1 MGLLR
6 KTLIWSLSIWLLWS
20 FLVCSLFFFPLTNSI
35 IDQVRGVVLAAMLL
49 LGMVVVV
56 PSLIGISVTGLMNHN
71 IDMGLVIIA
80 SFLVNTGLL
89 YLFFLIKAKLKI
101 HKSRKQALN

>member
-1 MGLLR
+1 MVLLR

-20 FLVCSLFFFPLTNSI
+20 FLVCSLFIFPLTNST
-35 IDQVRGVVLAAMLL
+35 IDQVRGVVLAVMLL
-49 LGMVVVV
+49 PGMVVVV

-71 IDMGLVIIA
+71 IDMGLVIVA
-80 SFLVNTGLL
+80 SFLVTTGLL
-89 YLFFLIKAKLKI
+89 YLFLLIEAKLKI